1 MILGDRE
8 AVADRQGQAVVEGE
22 REAAVG
28 GDRPAVVLGVRDAVA
43 GGGGLAVPVGI
54 REAAAEM
61 ESQVNRLYRGRRA
74 YDLEEGTKLDLNKAI
89 EQLNYMAR
97 TLREVQSEQSRVVYL
112 QAAE

>member
-1 MILGDRE
+1 MTKVRASDVGFCVVDDNANDI
-8 AVADRQGQAVVEGE
+8 ADNLVHR
-22 REAAVG
+22 
-28 GDRPAVVLGVRDAVA
+28 
-43 GGGGLAVPVGI
+43 I

-97 TLREVQSEQSRVVYL
+97 TLREVQSEQSKVVYL

>member
-1 MILGDRE
+1 MTKVRASDVGFCVVDDNANVI
-8 AVADRQGQAVVEGE
+8 ADNLVHR
-22 REAAVG
+22 
-28 GDRPAVVLGVRDAVA
+28 
-43 GGGGLAVPVGI
+43 I

-89 EQLNYMAR
+89 EQVNYMAR
-97 TLREVQSEQSRVVYL
+97 TLREVQSEQSKVVYL

>member
-1 MILGDRE
+1 MAKVRPSDVGFCVVDDNANVI
-8 AVADRQGQAVVEGE
+8 ADNLVHR
-22 REAAVG
+22 
-28 GDRPAVVLGVRDAVA
+28 
-43 GGGGLAVPVGI
+43 I

-61 ESQVNRLYRGRRA
+61 ESQVNRLYRGRHA

-97 TLREVQSEQSRVVYL
+97 TLRDVQGEQSRVVYL

>member
-1 MILGDRE
+1 MTKVRASDVGFCVVDDNANVI
-8 AVADRQGQAVVEGE
+8 ADNLVHR
-22 REAAVG
+22 
-28 GDRPAVVLGVRDAVA
+28 
-43 GGGGLAVPVGI
+43 I

-97 TLREVQSEQSRVVYL
+97 TLRVVQSEQSKVVYL